1 MAKSIYALLVGIDR
15 YDPNSVSPVPSLQGC
30 VNDIAAAQ
38 EYLEERTKDGE
49 WQLIEPLILKN
60 EQATREAI
68 IQGFKDHLCKAD
80 SSDVV
85 FFYYAGHGG
94 QEKAPEE
101 FWVLE
106 PDRLNESL
114 ICYDSRTANGK
125 DLADKELS
133 YLISLVAKKDPH
145 VLIVLDCCHSGS
157 GTRDLAPDVKVRRAS
172 VDNRERDLKSYLFYE
187 DQKALDEIL
196 TSSRNLDEQK
206 KTTGVVLPPR
216 GKHIMFSACRDYELA
231 KEYKGDRGEPRGVFS
246 YFLMQTL
253 QRTNGKITY
262 RDLARNINA
271 IVSGKVKEQSPQV
284 DATNPEE
291 LDQPFLGGAIG
302 DRDVFFALT
311 YNRNEN
317 GWLIDG
323 GGLHGLRVSQ
333 ETETLLAIFP
343 LTANSEELRNLDAA
357 LGEAKVT
364 KVFPQRSKVQITKG
378 EEKLSEKESYKAV
391 AIGLPLPPLK
401 VYFKTDESDAVG
413 IELARKTLQT
423 SGLKNQPSLYVREV
437 EQAADANYY
446 LAANKNQYWILQRED
461 LSPAIAPIP
470 EASNGESYTSEMAS
484 ALVTRL
490 EHIARWKNV
499 LDLSTPATSR
509 IKPDDV
515 EMSITIVSGKKESPS
530 SSELRV
536 EYTHDS
542 NNNEWLGPVLQ
553 VRLTNRSFKTLYA
566 NVVLLSEDYAINA
579 DLFEEKSSIRLAP
592 SDSGG
597 SSSVESELTFY
608 IPEAFLEQGI
618 TEYKDI
624 FKLIVCTTEFNAS
637 LLQQDGLNPPP
648 RNRSTEQY
656 GGTLDRLLD
665 GVHTRNAVRAQG
677 TYDDWMTKEITVTL
691 IKPQDAKPIKSHSS
705 TSLQDGLVEVQPHPS
720 LRAKVNLTTV
730 PQASR
735 DLGNLIL
742 PAILRQEPRVTQ
754 SFAFTSSRGSDPGLS
769 AIELSDIEDYT
780 VVNKDAPLT
789 IVIDKEITENEY
801 LLPFAY
807 DSEDKFFLPLGRGI
821 RTENGK
827 TEIVLERLPKPS
839 TTSRSLQ
846 GSVKIFLEKVAH
858 QKLGRPYNYPLLS
871 SVASIDDKDKV
882 TYEAN
887 KETIKGQV
895 AQAQKIVLFIHGIL
909 GSTQR
914 SLSSINK
921 AKVTVNGQD
930 RTLKEHYDLV
940 LAFDYENLQTTIEE
954 NAKLL
959 GQRLQEIGLGPNH
972 GKELHI
978 VAHSMGGLIARW
990 FIEQEGGN
998 QVVQHLVMLGTPN
1011 AGSPWPSIQDWV
1023 FTALSFGLNQL
1034 SAVVWPTRIVAV
1046 LLELLENNDLSL
1058 EQMHPES
1065 EFFKAIALSEDPHV
1079 PYTIIA
1085 GDRSLISG
1093 ISEEKS
1099 GQLHRLMQKLFGK
1112 AVDKAIDLAFF
1123 QQPNDLAVSLASI
1136 TSVTSD
1142 RTPPPRILEPYTACD
1157 HVTYFTVP
1165 SGLAALSEALSPK
1178 H

>member
-1 MAKSIYALLVGIDR
+1 MAKSIYALLVGIDE
-15 YDPNSVSPVPSLQGC
+15 YDPNSVSQVPSLQGC
-30 VNDIAAAQ
+30 VHDIEAAQ
-38 EYLEERTKDGE
+38 EYLKERTKDGE
-49 WQLIEPLILKN
+49 WQLVEPLILKN

-68 IQGFKDHLCKAD
+68 IQGFKEHLCKAE

-157 GTRDLAPDVKVRRAS
+157 GTRDLAPDVKVRRGP

-187 DQKALDEIL
+187 DQAALHELL
-196 TSSRNLDEQK
+196 TSSRNLDDQK
-206 KTTGVVLPPR
+206 KKTGVILPPR

-231 KEYKGDRGEPRGVFS
+231 KEYKGDDGQPRGAFS
-246 YFLMQTL
+246 YFFMQTL

-284 DATNPEE
+284 DATNPDE

-311 YNRNEN
+311 YNRNER
-317 GWLIDG
+317 GWVIDG
-323 GGLHGLRVSQ
+323 GALHGLKASQ

-343 LTANSEELRNLDAA
+343 ITANSEELRNLDAA
-357 LGEAKVT
+357 LGEVKVT
-364 KVFPQRSKVQITKG
+364 KVLPQRSKVQIIKG

-391 AIGLPLPPLK
+391 AISLPLPPLK
-401 VYFKTDESDAVG
+401 VYFQTDKSDAAG

-423 SGLKNQPSLYVREV
+423 AGLRNQPSLYVREV

-446 LAANKNQYWILQRED
+446 IVAAQSQYWILQRED
-461 LSPAIAPIP
+461 LSPTVAPIP
-470 EASNGESYTSEMAS
+470 ETPGESYTSESAS
-484 ALVTRL
+484 ELITRL

-509 IKPDDV
+509 IKPDDIKM
-515 EMSITIVSGKKESPS
+515 EIAIISGQQESPS

-536 EYTHDS
+536 EYTYDS
-542 NNNEWLGPVLQ
+542 NNYEWLGPVLQ
-553 VRLTNRSFKTLYA
+553 VKLTNLSSKTLYA
-566 NVVLLSEDYAINA
+566 NILLLSEDYAINA
-579 DLFEEKSSIRLAP
+579 DLFEQKSSIKLAP

-597 SSSVESELTFY
+597 TTSVESEELVFY

-648 RNRSTEQY
+648 GNRSPEQY
-656 GGTLDRLLD
+656 RGTLDRLLD

-677 TYDDWMTKEITVTL
+677 NYDDWMTKEITVTL
-691 IKPQDAKPIKSHSS
+691 IRPQDAKVVKSNGS
-705 TSLQDGLVEVQPHPS
+705 TSLQDGLVEVQAHPS

-742 PAILRQEPRVTQ
+742 PAILRQEPRITE
-754 SFAFTSSRGSDPGLS
+754 SFELTTSRGSDPGLS

-780 VVNKDAPLT
+780 VVNKDAPLK
-789 IVIDKEITENEY
+789 ILLDKGLAENEY

-807 DSEDKFFLPLGRGI
+807 DSEDKFFLPLGKGI

-839 TTSRSLQ
+839 TSSRSLQ
-846 GSVKIFLEKVAH
+846 GSIKIFLEKVAH
-858 QKLGRPYNYPLLS
+858 KKLGRPYNYPLLR
-871 SVASIDDKDKV
+871 SIMNVDEKDTV
-882 TYEAN
+882 TYEAD
-887 KETIKGQV
+887 KETIKAQV

-909 GSTQR
+909 GATQR
-914 SLSSINK
+914 SLCSINK
-921 AKVTVNGQD
+921 AKVTVDGQEC
-930 RTLKEHYDLV
+930 TLKEHYDLV
-940 LAFDYENLQTTIEE
+940 LAFDYENLYTTIEE

-959 GQRLQEIGLGPNH
+959 GQRLQEIGLGANH

-978 VAHSMGGLIARW
+978 VAHSMGGLISRW

-998 QVVQHLVMLGTPN
+998 QVVQHLVMFGTPN
-1011 AGSPWPSIQDWV
+1011 AGSPWPSIEDWV
-1023 FTALSFGLNQL
+1023 FATLGLGLNQL
-1034 SAVVWPTRIVAV
+1034 SAVVWPTQIVAM
-1046 LLELLENNDLSL
+1046 LLELVENNDLSL
-1058 EQMHPES
+1058 DQMHPDS
-1065 EFFKAIALSEDPHV
+1065 EFFKAIASSSDPRV
-1079 PYTIIA
+1079 PYTIVA
-1085 GDRSLISG
+1085 GDRSLIPGASD
-1093 ISEEKS
+1093 EKT

-1112 AVDKAIDLAFF
+1112 AMDKAIDLAFF
-1123 QQPNDLAVSLASI
+1123 KQPNDLAVSVASI
-1136 TSVTSD
+1136 TSVSSD
-1142 RTPPPRILEPYTACD
+1142 RTPPPRILEPYVACD
-1157 HVTYFTVP
+1157 HVTYFTLP
-1165 SGLAALSEALSPK
+1165 PGLAALSEALSRK
-1178 H
+1178 

>member
-1 MAKSIYALLVGIDR
+1 MAKSIYALLVGIDQ
-15 YDPNSVSPVPSLQGC
+15 YDPNSVFQVPSLQGC
-30 VNDIAAAQ
+30 VNDIVAAQ
-38 EYLEERTKDGE
+38 QYLEERTKDGE
-49 WQLIEPLILKN
+49 WKLIEPLILKN

-68 IQGFKDHLCKAD
+68 IKGFKEHLCKAE

-114 ICYDSRTANGK
+114 ICYDSRTANEK

-157 GTRDLAPDVKVRRAS
+157 GTRDLAPDVKVRRAP
-172 VDNRERDLKSYLFYE
+172 VDTRERDLNSYLFYE
-187 DQKALDEIL
+187 DKVALDELL

-231 KEYKGDRGEPRGVFS
+231 KEYKGDDGEPRGVFS
-246 YFLMQTL
+246 YFFLQTL
-253 QRTNGKITY
+253 QRTNGKMTY
-262 RDLARNINA
+262 QDLARNINA

-284 DATNPEE
+284 DATNPQE

-302 DRDVFFALT
+302 DRDVYFALT
-311 YNRNEN
+311 YSKNES
-317 GWLIDG
+317 GWVIDG
-323 GGLHGLRVSQ
+323 GSLHGLRASK

-343 LTANSEELRNLDAA
+343 LTTHSEELRNLDAA

-364 KVFPQRSKVQITKG
+364 RVLPQRSKVQIIKG
-378 EEKLSEKESYKAV
+378 EENLSEKESYKAV
-391 AIGLPLPPLK
+391 AISLPLPPLK
-401 VYFKTDESDAVG
+401 IYFRTDESDATG
-413 IELARKTLQT
+413 IELARTALQT
-423 SGLKNQPSLYVREV
+423 AGPGNKPSLYVREV

-446 LAANKNQYWILQRED
+446 IVADKNQYWILQRED
-461 LSPAIAPIP
+461 LSPTVAPIP
-470 EASNGESYTSEMAS
+470 ETPRESYTSETAS
-484 ALVTRL
+484 ELVTRL

-509 IKPDDV
+509 IKPNDI
-515 EMSITIVSGKKESPS
+515 EMEITILSGQKESPS

-536 EYTHDS
+536 EYTYDS
-542 NNNEWLGPVLQ
+542 NNYEWQGPVLQ

-566 NVVLLSEDYAINA
+566 NVLLLSEDYAVNA
-579 DLFEEKSSIRLAP
+579 DLFEQKSSIKLAP

-597 SSSVESELTFY
+597 ATSVESEELTFY
-608 IPEAFLEQGI
+608 IPEGFLEQGI

-624 FKLIVCTTEFNAS
+624 FKLIVSTTEFNAS

-648 RNRSTEQY
+648 RSRSLEQDR
-656 GGTLDRLLD
+656 GSLDRLLD

-677 TYDDWMTKEITVTL
+677 TYDDWMTKEIAVTL
-691 IKPQDAKPIKSHSS
+691 IRPQDARIVKSNGS
-705 TSLQDGLVEVQPHPS
+705 TSLQDGLVEVQAHPS
-720 LRAKVNLTTV
+720 LHAKVNLTTV

-742 PAILRQEPRVTQ
+742 PPILRQEPRVTQ
-754 SFAFTSSRGSDPGLS
+754 SFEFTNSRGSDPGLS

-780 VVNKDAPLT
+780 VVNKDAPLK
-789 IVIDKEITENEY
+789 IVVDKGLAENEY

-827 TEIVLERLPKPS
+827 TEIVLERLPKPITS
-839 TTSRSLQ
+839 SRSLQ
-846 GSVKIFLEKVAH
+846 GSIKIFLEKVAY
-858 QKLGRPYNYPLLS
+858 QKLGRPYNYPLLR
-871 SVASIDDKDKV
+871 SVASIDHKDRV
-882 TYEAN
+882 TYEAD
-887 KETIKGQV
+887 KETIKAQV
-895 AQAQKIVLFIHGIL
+895 AQSQKIVLFIHGIL
-909 GSTQR
+909 GSTHR

-921 AKVTVNGQD
+921 AKVTINGQE

-940 LAFDYENLQTTIEE
+940 LAFDYENLQTTNEE

-959 GQRLQEIGLGPNH
+959 GQRLQEIGLGANH

-1011 AGSPWPSIQDWV
+1011 AGSPWPTIQDWV
-1023 FTALSFGLNQL
+1023 FAALGLGLNQL
-1034 SAVVWPTRIVAV
+1034 SAIVWPTTIVAV
-1046 LLELLENNDLSL
+1046 LLEILENNDLSL
-1058 EQMHPES
+1058 EQLHPDS
-1065 EFFKAIALSEDPHV
+1065 EFMKAIAFTGDPHV

-1085 GDRSLISG
+1085 GDKSLIAGVSD
-1093 ISEEKS
+1093 EKS
-1099 GQLHRLMQKLFGK
+1099 SQLHRLMQKLFGK
-1112 AVDKAIDLAFF
+1112 AIDLAFF
-1123 QQPNDLAVSLASI
+1123 KQPNDLAVSLASI
-1136 TSVTSD
+1136 TSVSSD
-1142 RTPPPRILEPYTACD
+1142 RTPPPRILEPYVACD
-1157 HVTYFTVP
+1157 HVTYFTLP
-1165 SGLAALSEALSPK
+1165 SGLAALSEALSSK
-1178 H
+1178 Q